1 MAREIETALKALR
14 DANAQAAQTINLFNV
29 RCEQFVKD
37 CRDFMAISSNEN
49 AIQIGDN
56 RQGVHVPISGKVTWY
71 GITTSAILEGYEKQL
86 LEMIKKQIEAVIEKY
101 KRFC

>member
-1 MAREIETALKALR
+1 MENALKALR
-14 DANAQAAQTINLFNV
+14 DANAQSAQVSNLFFV
-29 RCEQFVKD
+29 RCDQFVKD
-37 CRDFMAISSNEN
+37 CRDFMAISDEN

-56 RQGVHVPISGKVTWY
+56 RQGVHIPLSGKVTWY

-86 LEMIKKQIEAVIEKY
+86 LEMIKKQTEAVIEKY